1 MIIEWKTSA
10 SSPWKEISELN
21 TRRIKGQKGSKK
33 KKEKKSNGIRS
44 TDATPLNSLLASFF
58 EKNKKNKKQT
68 FHLGIHCMTGSSFRF
83 CLVSPLY
90 LVFVVLFLNGFAL
103 FKTYI
108 HKKKDFGDIHSDG

>member
-21 TRRIKGQKGSKK
+21 TRIKGQKGSKK
-33 KKEKKSNGIRS
+33 KKGNGIRS

-68 FHLGIHCMTGSSFRF
+68 FYLGIHCMTGSSFRF
-83 CLVSPLY
+83 CLISPLY

-108 HKKKDFGDIHSDG
+108 HTKKRFW